1 MPNAPSI
8 LLIEDDILSGE
19 LVDFIL
25 TQSGYKVTW
34 VRDGK
39 EGMALI
45 EAAEVPH
52 GLVIT
57 ELLLPYVDGWR
68 LLSRLRESS
77 VWRLTPVVFLTDS
90 DDESDIVSAF
100 ELGANDFIGKPFRPV
115 ELTARVR
122 HLLDM
127 AGVATPS

>member
-1 MPNAPSI
+1 MPQAPSI

-19 LVDFIL
+19 LVDFVL
-25 TQSGYKVTW
+25 TKSGYSVNW

-39 EGMALI
+39 EGMDLI
-45 EAAEVPH
+45 DAAESPH
-52 GLVIT
+52 ALVIT

-68 LLSRLRESS
+68 LLSALRASPI
-77 VWRLTPVVFLTDS
+77 WQRTPVVFLTDS
-90 DDESDIVSAF
+90 DEESDIVSAF

-122 HLLDM
+122 HLLDL
-127 AGVATPS
+127 AGVTTP